1 MVNPT
6 IYDIVVNGQGTVG
19 HSGTLIEWL
28 IMVGII
34 LIMVVIMHQW
44 MTNWRAPVK
53 ERGERLMLKL
63 HGLHELKRVR

>member
-1 MVNPT
+1 
-6 IYDIVVNGQGTVG
+6 
-19 HSGTLIEWL
+19 
-28 IMVGII
+28 
-34 LIMVVIMHQW
+34 MHQW